1 MKRIILFLSAAT
13 ALLVLLPTT
22 AHAHTALARANPSP
36 GATLDVPPAA
46 LSLEFTERLDP
57 AFSRVQLIDATGTV
71 IAATETVRPE
81 APSTLAL
88 ALPTL
93 DRGSYTAL
101 GRVRSAE
108 DGHVTEGTVPF
119 GAFLISS
126 SEFLGISNGSIIP
139 ILGPI
144 ISSLWMAALGV
155 FVLIR
160 RASPSAQVSALVS
173 R

>member
-1 MKRIILFLSAAT
+1 MKRIILFLSATT

-88 ALPTL
+88 ALPI